1 MSKRGNWGAGFWER
15 FGSYDANLK
24 QALTNRHIL
33 WVHAVSVGEV
43 KLLVHFIHAM
53 EKRAPNLKFVVSTT
67 TTTGMGVLRKRL
79 KPHISKIYYPIDR
92 KGIVTR
98 AMSTIHPD
106 AIVLFETEIW
116 PNFIWTAQKRGIPLF
131 LLNAR
136 LSDRSFR
143 GYKRFGFLFRQLF
156 GAFEGIAAQNE
167 LAAERFRAVG
177 AVPGRV
183 HMTGNLKYDAA
194 AATEP
199 GSMDVSGLLKQVGVN
214 GETPI
219 LIGGSTHDGEEV
231 ILAEIVQRLRKQFP
245 KLFLVLVPRHF
256 ERSNEVAR
264 KLRDR
269 GVKVFFRSAIRPD
282 TRIVPGEVDCLLV
295 DTTGE
300 LQFFYEHAS
309 VVFMGKSL
317 TAEGG
322 QNLIEPGAFGKAIVF
337 GPNMQ
342 NFEDIARQF
351 VEKSGAVQVRDAA
364 ALEKVLGELF
374 EDQYQRA
381 ELGRN
386 ALLVISENLGAMER
400 TVEMVLEKLKSMDVY
415 VVPQTVE

>member
-1 MSKRGNWGAGFWER
+1 MAKRGNWGPGFWER

-43 KLLVHFIHAM
+43 NLLVHFIRAL

-67 TTTGMGVLRKRL
+67 TTTGMGILRKRL

-92 KGIVTR
+92 GNVVTR
-98 AMSTIHPD
+98 ALCTINPD

-116 PNFIWTAQKRGIPLF
+116 PNFIWRAQKRKIPIF
-131 LLNAR
+131 LVNAR

-156 GAFEGIAAQNE
+156 ASFEGIAAQDE
-167 LAAERFRAVG
+167 IAGERFRVVG
-177 AVPGRV
+177 AAPGRIRV
-183 HMTGNLKYDAA
+183 TGNLKYDAA
-194 AATEP
+194 AAAET
-199 GSMDVSGLLKQVGVN
+199 GATDVTGLLKQVGVN
-214 GETPI
+214 GDTPI

-231 ILAEIVQRLRKQFP
+231 ILADIVQRLRAQFP
-245 KLFLVLVPRHF
+245 KLFLILVPRHF

-282 TRIVPGEVDCLLV
+282 TQLDPGEINCLLV

-300 LQFFYEHAS
+300 LRFFYEHAS

-322 QNLIEPGAFGKAIVF
+322 QNVIEPGAFGKAIVF

-342 NFEDIARQF
+342 NFAEIARRF

-364 ALEKVLGELF
+364 GLEKVFRELL

-400 TVEMVLEKLKSMDVY
+400 SVEMVLEKLKSLDVY
-415 VVPQTVE
+415 VVPQPAE

>member
-1 MSKRGNWGAGFWER
+1 MAKRGNWGPGFWER

-43 KLLVHFIHAM
+43 NLLVHFIRAL

-67 TTTGMGVLRKRL
+67 TTTGMGILRKRL

-92 KGIVTR
+92 GNVVTR
-98 AMSTIHPD
+98 ALCTINPD

-116 PNFIWTAQKRGIPLF
+116 PNFIWRAQKRKIPIF
-131 LLNAR
+131 LVNAR

-156 GAFEGIAAQNE
+156 ASFEGIAAQDE
-167 LAAERFRAVG
+167 IAGERFRVVG
-177 AVPGRV
+177 AAPGRIRV
-183 HMTGNLKYDAA
+183 TGNLKYDAA
-194 AATEP
+194 AAAET
-199 GSMDVSGLLKQVGVN
+199 GATDVTGLLKQVGVN
-214 GETPI
+214 GDTPI

-231 ILAEIVQRLRKQFP
+231 ILADIVQRLRAQFP
-245 KLFLVLVPRHF
+245 KLFLILVPRHF

-269 GVKVFFRSAIRPD
+269 GVKLFFRSAIRPD
-282 TRIVPGEVDCLLV
+282 TQLDPGEINCLLV

-300 LQFFYEHAS
+300 LRFFYEHAS

-322 QNLIEPGAFGKAIVF
+322 QNVIEPGAFGKAIVF

-342 NFEDIARQF
+342 NFAEIARRF

-364 ALEKVLGELF
+364 GLEKVFRELL

-400 TVEMVLEKLKSMDVY
+400 SVEMVLEKLKSLDVY
-415 VVPQTVE
+415 VVPQPAE